1 MKKLN
6 KNDTINFLKSIVL
19 ILLWTVIPFIAALCY
34 YAINTEACELPLPP
48 LPTNVKAYTDYHCY
62 NIDGSAQKYIQDN
75 AITEEHGIRMF
86 DGYYCVA
93 MGSAYGEVG
102 DKYIIELSNGMRFA
116 MIKADEKSDKH
127 TDPTNR
133 YHPCPNYNGED
144 RACVIEFIVDTD
156 KIPEKVAIHGSFDY
170 CELFSGDVK
179 RISYMGRHKDPD
191 ISWE

>member
-1 MKKLN
+1 MKKTTKINILFILFVLSIIEVVI
-6 KNDTINFLKSIVL
+6 TI
-19 ILLWTVIPFIAALCY
+19 CMY
-34 YAINTEACELPLPP
+34 NTHADACELTLPS
-48 LPTNVKAYTDYHCY
+48 LPTNIKAYTDYHCY

-102 DKYIIELSNGMRFA
+102 DKYIIELSNGMCFA

-127 TDPTNR
+127 TDSTNR
-133 YHPCPNYNGED
+133 YHLCPNYHGED

-156 KIPEKVAIHGSFDY
+156 KIPEKVAIYGSFDY

-179 RISYMGRHKDPD
+179 RISYMGHHKDPD
-191 ISWE
+191 ISWR